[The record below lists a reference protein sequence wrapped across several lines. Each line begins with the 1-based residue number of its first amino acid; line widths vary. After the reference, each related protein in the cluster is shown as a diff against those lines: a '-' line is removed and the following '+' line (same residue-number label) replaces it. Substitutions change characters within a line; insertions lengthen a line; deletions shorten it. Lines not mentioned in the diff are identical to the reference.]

1 MTEGGPNA
9 TAFAVRTRRDVIIA
23 HGTDARSF
31 LHSQLSN
38 DIASLG
44 VGASRYSFVLEPTG
58 KLAALVRVRCEAEDV
73 FVLDVDEG
81 CGQSALARLNK
92 FKIRVKCEFELSQRD
107 VLALRGLA
115 ASSRDAVLAV
125 PGAVAAWRE
134 DDCAVDVFD
143 ADTQDARGIIAG
155 VESGDR
161 HDLERERVRCA
172 WPVFGVDID
181 GDCLPAETSLIDV
194 CVSFTKG
201 CYPGQELVERMDSRG
216 ASAPRRLM
224 RLPARAA
231 ATGSGAVV
239 VAAAGEPYANGG
251 IVLGRCS
258 SVAGDFALVMV
269 ARAHFGDAEALAS
282 P

>member
-1 MTEGGPNA
+1 MTAGGPNTA
-9 TAFAVRTRRDVIIA
+9 AFAVRTRRDVIIA
-23 HGTDARSF
+23 RGADARSF

-44 VGASRYSFVLEPTG
+44 LGASRYSFVLEPTG
-58 KLAALVRVRCEAEDV
+58 KLAAFVRVRCEADDV

-81 CGQSALARLNK
+81 CGASTLARLNK
-92 FKIRVKCEFELSQRD
+92 FKIRVKCEFELSTRD
-107 VLALRGLA
+107 VLALRHLDA
-115 ASSRDAVLAV
+115 PSRGTALAV

-134 DDCAVDVFD
+134 NDGAVDVFGD
-143 ADTQDARGIIAG
+143 LSAAAHGEVAG
-155 VESGDR
+155 FESGDH

-172 WPVFGVDID
+172 WPIFGLDID

-224 RLPARAA
+224 RLPARTAT
-231 ATGSGAVV
+231 TGSGA
-239 VAAAGEPYANGG
+239 VAAAGEPYVHGG
-251 IVLGRCS
+251 VALGRCS
-258 SVAGDFALVMV
+258 SVAGEFALVMV
-269 ARAHFGDAEALAS
+269 ARAHLGDAEALTS

>member
-1 MTEGGPNA
+1 MTAGGPKA
-9 TAFAVRTRRDVIIA
+9 ASFAVRMHRDVIIA
-23 HGTDARSF
+23 RGADARSF

-38 DIASLG
+38 DIASLV

-58 KLAALVRVRCEAEDV
+58 KLAALVRVRCEADDV

-81 CGQSALARLNK
+81 CGASTVARLNK
-92 FKIRVKCEFELSQRD
+92 FKIRVKCEFELSTRD
-107 VLALRGLA
+107 VLALRHLDA
-115 ASSRDAVLAV
+115 PSRGTALAV

-134 DDCAVDVFD
+134 NDGAVDVFD
-143 ADTQDARGIIAG
+143 ADAHDARGEIAG
-155 VESGDR
+155 VESGDH

-181 GDCLPAETSLIDV
+181 GDCLPAETSLVDV
-194 CVSFTKG
+194 AVSFTKG

-216 ASAPRRLM
+216 ATAPRRLM
-224 RLPARAA
+224 RLPAVSAA
-231 ATGSGAVV
+231 AAR
-239 VAAAGEPYANGG
+239 EPYALGG
-251 IVLGRCS
+251 VVLGRCT

-269 ARAHFGDAEALAS
+269 TRAHLGAAEALAS